1 MSSFA
6 TLLSRLDPPMPIRS
20 PEKKEPRRTT
30 SYFAAPTKILENA
43 VTKVRQARTDTAT
56 RFVRV
61 HATLREVF
69 TLANV
74 SVACGAVLCVVGGAG
89 AAYNVVTLRSFLG
102 CAVYLVAGAYAVLS
116 GSPRARNA
124 LRAHG
129 LALLPPSMRAA
140 LFEKYVV
147 DVDGIFSPSPRVVF
161 TRRGFPSVQVA
172 AGRAHRP
179 QRAPGHRQHHRHG
192 KCLASPGGG
201 GAVRGLGKGRGTHAP
216 PPQGHALCLFTLLDV
231 LLFACAV
238 CGQVLTL
245 AQALP
250 QVHINRC
257 TPQWLARSPVALP
270 QPPSLSPR
278 TPSYHRALS
287 PRSLTTH
294 TTTTTTSHHHQEGQH
309 LLRRRGLVHL
319 LPDSV
324 RSWLMQEHDDDITGA
339 GRRGPAPAASDGVVM
354 TLIRPIDLNEFASQ
368 VPRSLSIY
376 II

>member
-140 LFEKYVV
+140 LFCYP
-147 DVDGIFSPSPRVVF
+147 FFF
-161 TRRGFPSVQVA
+161 TRRCFPSVQVA

-179 QRAPGHRQHHRHG
+179 RRAPGHRQHHRHG
-192 KCLASPGGG
+192 KCLAGPGGG
-201 GAVRGLGKGRGTHAP
+201 GAVRGLGERRGTHAP
-216 PPQGHALCLFTLLDV
+216 PRKATPSASSPSMTSFSSFALC
-231 LLFACAV
+231 AV
-238 CGQVLTL
+238 
-245 AQALP
+245 
-250 QVHINRC
+250 RC
-257 TPQWLARSPVALP
+257 
-270 QPPSLSPR
+270 
-278 TPSYHRALS
+278 
-287 PRSLTTH
+287 
-294 TTTTTTSHHHQEGQH
+294 
-309 LLRRRGLVHL
+309 
-319 LPDSV
+319 
-324 RSWLMQEHDDDITGA
+324 
-339 GRRGPAPAASDGVVM
+339 
-354 TLIRPIDLNEFASQ
+354 
-368 VPRSLSIY
+368 
-376 II
+376 